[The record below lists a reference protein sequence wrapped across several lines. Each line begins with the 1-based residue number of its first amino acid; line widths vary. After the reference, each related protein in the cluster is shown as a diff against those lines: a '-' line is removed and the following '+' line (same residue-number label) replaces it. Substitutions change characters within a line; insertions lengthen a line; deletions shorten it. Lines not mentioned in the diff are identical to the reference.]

1 MSESWIFACVNVGTG
16 AVISWLLSHYLL
28 PLIFK
33 VERNPVRATAITV
46 IYTVAALIRNVI
58 VYELFT

>member
-1 MSESWIFACVNVGTG
+1 MSESWVFACVNVGTG

-33 VERNPVRATAITV
+33 VERNPSRATTITV

>member
-28 PLIFK
+28 PLIFNVK
-33 VERNPVRATAITV
+33 RDPVRATTITV

>member
-1 MSESWIFACVNVGTG
+1 LSESWVFACVNVGTG

-33 VERNPVRATAITV
+33 VERDPGRATTITV

>member
-1 MSESWIFACVNVGTG
+1 M
-16 AVISWLLSHYLL
+16 ISWLLSHYLL

-33 VERNPVRATAITV
+33 VERNPSRATAITV

-58 VYELFT
+58 VYELFI

>member
-1 MSESWIFACVNVGTG
+1 MSESWVFACVNVGTG

-33 VERNPVRATAITV
+33 VERNPVRATTITV

-58 VYELFT
+58 VYELFI